1 MDHHLGLL
9 VGEED
14 MGRHQ
19 VEEVME
25 EVVQMIVIVDK
36 AMEVMEEGGM
46 IGRVLVIMM
55 SRGGNVI
62 EEVEEGTTV
71 GVGEIVIPNMP

>member
-36 AMEVMEEGGM
+36 AMEVMEEGGA
-46 IGRVLVIMM
+46 LD
-55 SRGGNVI
+55 GGI
-62 EEVEEGTTV
+62 V
-71 GVGEIVIPNMP
+71 G